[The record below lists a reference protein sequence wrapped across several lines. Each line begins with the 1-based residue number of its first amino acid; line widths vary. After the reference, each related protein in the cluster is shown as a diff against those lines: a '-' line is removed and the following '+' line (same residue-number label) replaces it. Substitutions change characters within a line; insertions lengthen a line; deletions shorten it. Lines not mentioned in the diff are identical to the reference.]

1 MSPTPLARRLRLGLP
16 RRVFAQVLLMQIAIA
31 AGVAVL
37 ATGLFLAPLSAQL
50 DDQAM
55 RRALAIAQTTAAQPQ
70 IAVDLRRTAPS
81 RTGPVQA
88 EAERIRKASD
98 AEYVVVM
105 DMRGI
110 RWSHTEPA
118 RIGEPV
124 STSPKEALA
133 GRDVMEIDTGTLG
146 RSARGKVP
154 LRDTSDRIVGAV
166 SVGIKYDSVRARLI
180 DAIPGLFAYAG
191 GAMAVGALA
200 AYLISRRVQRQT
212 HDLAFSDISA
222 LLAEREAMLHG
233 IREGVVALDRGGRVR
248 LLNDEAQRLLGVGAE
263 AVGRALDDALGPG
276 RTTDVLAGRVTGT
289 DLLTVRG
296 QRVLVANRMPTEDG
310 GAVATLRDRT
320 ELEQLGRELDSTH
333 GLIDALRAQDH
344 EHANRLHTLLG
355 LLELEMYDD
364 AVEFVGEVVGDHR
377 VTAEQVTE
385 KVHDPLLA
393 ALLVGKATV
402 ATERGVAL
410 WISDRTLLP
419 DRLVDPR
426 GLVTVVGNL
435 VDNALDAVA
444 GTPHARVEVELRAE
458 GRTAVLRIRDT
469 GPGVPE
475 ERRELVF
482 TDGWSTKQPPAHGK
496 RGIGLSLVRRLAERQ
511 GGSAEVADAEGG
523 GAEFTVV
530 LPEAL
535 TDPSLAPNAAPG
547 GTGNATSTWNAE
559 NTGADWSAGN
569 PDGEPG

>member
-31 AGVAVL
+31 VGVAVL

-70 IAVDLRRTAPS
+70 IAVDLQRTAPS

-88 EAERIRKASD
+88 EAERIREASG

-110 RWSHTEPA
+110 RWSHRSPA
-118 RIGEPV
+118 QIGKPV
-124 STSPKEALA
+124 STSPKQALA

-154 LRDTSDRIVGAV
+154 LRDAGDRIVGAV

-212 HDLAFSDISA
+212 RDLAFSDIAA

-263 AVGRALDDALGPG
+263 AIGQPLDDALGPG

-310 GAVATLRDRT
+310 GAVTTLRDRT

-344 EHANRLHTLLG
+344 EHANRMHTLLG

-377 VTAEQVTE
+377 VTSEQVTE
-385 KVHDPLLA
+385 KIHDPLLA

-410 WISDRTLLP
+410 WVSDRTLLP

-469 GPGVPE
+469 GPGIPE
-475 ERRELVF
+475 ERRELIF

-511 GGSAEVADAEGG
+511 GGSAEVADADGG
-523 GAEFTVV
+523 GAEFIVV

-535 TDPSLAPNAAPG
+535 TDQALAPKDAAES
-547 GTGNATSTWNAE
+547 TGNIGNTWSAE
-559 NTGADWSAGN
+559 NTGTDRSAGY
-569 PDGEPG
+569 PYGES